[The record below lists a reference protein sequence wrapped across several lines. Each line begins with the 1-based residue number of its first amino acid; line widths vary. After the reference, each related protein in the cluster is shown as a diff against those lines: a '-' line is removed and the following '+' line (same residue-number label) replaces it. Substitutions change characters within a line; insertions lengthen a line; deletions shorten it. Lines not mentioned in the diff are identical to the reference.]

1 MSIEY
6 LIFAAPTNR
15 IDIME
20 NVLIVIA
27 ILILGSAMGGTQLA
41 KLPGAIL
48 SLGALVLGLFNSH
61 SRENMMSV
69 LFIIPIILVVIGVA
83 SYLAEKRLAT
93 EGDSASNN
101 TKLLASSNFQVI
113 FILVVTLYFVSTF
126 FFPHWS

>member
-1 MSIEY
+1 
-6 LIFAAPTNR
+6 
-15 IDIME
+15 ME
-20 NVLIVIA
+20 NILIVIA

-48 SLGALVLGLFNSH
+48 SLGALVLGLFNTH

-93 EGDSASNN
+93 EGDNASGS
-101 TKLLASSNFQVI
+101 TKLLASSNFQAI
-113 FILVVTLYFVSTF
+113 FILIVTIYFVSTF